1 MLAAIC
7 HLIITDTLTM
17 RAAQGSDA
25 HHQAP
30 AGYLTKLVD
39 LFWPEGCSAPLPT
52 TVGTKLVAGQI
63 RS

>member
-30 AGYLTKLVD
+30 AGYLKKLVD
-39 LFWPEGCSAPLPT
+39 LF
-52 TVGTKLVAGQI
+52 
-63 RS
+63 